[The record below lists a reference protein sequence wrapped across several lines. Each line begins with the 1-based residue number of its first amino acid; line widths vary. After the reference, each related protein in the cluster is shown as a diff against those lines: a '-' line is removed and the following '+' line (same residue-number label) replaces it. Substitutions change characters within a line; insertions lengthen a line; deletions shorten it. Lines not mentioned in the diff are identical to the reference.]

1 VAERLSK
8 AVQPPLLNNIGGE
21 WALSPDGRLLAI
33 YGSTKALYNSETGQL
48 LRPLAGPTG
57 TIRSL
62 HWSPNSQ
69 LLAGVGGDLNQESE
83 IFVWRARDGLL
94 VSRLVPPLILPPE
107 RQPAIWRMS
116 AATWLPDNRTL
127 CVSNA
132 DDCIRFWDVPSGR
145 VLRTVPRVPSGA
157 LSPDSRYC
165 AAVHLNAVGL
175 WDTRTAR
182 LRGTV
187 VALDKGDWFVLSP
200 DGHYRGPPVLEQEL
214 VYVVVTD
221 DGQETLTPEEFRQ
234 KYGWQ
239 NDPSRAKLLAE

>member
-1 VAERLSK
+1 MA
-8 AVQPPLLNNIGGE
+8 
-21 WALSPDGRLLAI
+21 DGF
-33 YGSTKALYNSETGQL
+33 
-48 LRPLAGPTG
+48 
-57 TIRSL
+57 
-62 HWSPNSQ
+62 
-69 LLAGVGGDLNQESE
+69 QEKG
-83 IFVWRARDGLL
+83 IVVWRARDGS
-94 VSRLVPPLILPPE
+94 VFSKIIFPQNLPPE
-107 RQPAIWRMS
+107 GAGINVHPYDRRIGAWRLN
-116 AATWLPDNRTL
+116 ATVWLQDNRTL

-145 VLRTVPRVPSGA
+145 LLRTVARVPHGC
-157 LSPDSRYC
+157 LSPDGHFC
-165 AAVHLNAVGL
+165 AAVNLNAVSL

-221 DGQETLTPEEFRQ
+221 DGQKTLTPEEFRQ
-234 KYGWQ
+234 QYGWQ

>member
-1 VAERLSK
+1 
-8 AVQPPLLNNIGGE
+8 
-21 WALSPDGRLLAI
+21 
-33 YGSTKALYNSETGQL
+33 
-48 LRPLAGPTG
+48 
-57 TIRSL
+57 
-62 HWSPNSQ
+62 
-69 LLAGVGGDLNQESE
+69 LNQESE

-107 RQPAIWRMS
+107 HSVLNRVPIVADRGPAAWRLNS
-116 AATWLPDNRTL
+116 ATWLPDNRTL

-157 LSPDSRYC
+157 LSPDSHYC
-165 AAVHLNAVGL
+165 AAVQMNAVSL
-175 WDTRTAR
+175 WETRTAR

-221 DGQETLTPEEFRQ
+221 DGQKTLTPEEFRQ
-234 KYGWQ
+234 QYGWQ